1 MSLAVETQALTKM
14 FGRFTAVDAIDLAV
28 ETGEIFGLIGPNGA
42 GKSTLIKMLTTLLP
56 PTSGRA
62 TVAGY
67 DVARDPAAVRA
78 HVGYVPQLL
87 SSDGA
92 LTAYEN
98 LLLSARLYL
107 IPRAERDARIRAAL
121 DLMGLTRSADSLVQ
135 GFSGG
140 MIRRLEIA
148 QSMLHH
154 PSVLFMDEPTVGLDP
169 VARRSVWQHVRE
181 LPERFGTTILV
192 TTHLMDEADELCQRI
207 GILHAGRLE
216 EVGTPAELKARLGPG
231 ATLDDVFVH
240 ITGAEIQAG
249 GHYTDVRQ
257 TRRSIQSHS

>member
-1 MSLAVETQALTKM
+1 MPLAVETQALTKT

-249 GHYTDVRQ
+249 GHYADVRQ